1 MIFCI
6 ILRII
11 STVITSPSLFDFLYP
26 ISPRISPPCYF
37 NSPKNFSA
45 SLYGGA
51 PLRFRRQI
59 SWPVRRRINVDGAGE
74 HRLPPPG
81 GHVVVRREGRPA
93 GGVDAD
99 ALVARARSLF
109 VDGDAAAAAPAG
121 HSYVDSVDGSIMSG
135 QRIVLKFACGEGK
148 EAARARV
155 RRCGCTW
162 RSLGW
167 TRPGGV

>member
-1 MIFCI
+1 MSIMA
-6 ILRII
+6 RGN
-11 STVITSPSLFDFLYP
+11 SHNPSPP
-26 ISPRISPPCYF
+26 ISVQDIVMAHWQKYRRYF
-37 NSPKNFSA
+37 YCRYDYVGMDA
-45 SLYGGA
+45 DA
-51 PLRFRRQI
+51 
-59 SWPVRRRINVDGAGE
+59 
-74 HRLPPPG
+74 
-81 GHVVVRREGRPA
+81 
-93 GGVDAD
+93 AD

-121 HSYVDSVDGSIMSG
+121 HSYVDSVDGSVMSG